1 MNVKHCSTI
10 GYNYC
15 VFHLGIYVF
24 NTAYTFLFRVS
35 PSHPPS
41 LPSLRLSLPPSLS
54 LDPSL
59 PLSHTHKQC
68 ISSNHCCCLRH
79 LSCLLLDNDRCLV
92 VVRDRCWCCNNRVGG
107 GRVALVR
114 CWCWIGLLWLRWR
127 GHSITCGYGYE

>member
-1 MNVKHCSTI
+1 MNAKHCSTIAI

-15 VFHLGIYVF
+15 VFHLGSMCSIQ
-24 NTAYTFLFRVS
+24 YTLFS
-35 PSHPPS
+35 FKSLPPFPS

-54 LDPSL
+54 LNLSL

-92 VVRDRCWCCNNRVGG
+92 VVRDRCWCCNDRVGG

-127 GHSITCGYGYE
+127 GHGITCGY